1 MATPAPTPPGS
12 PPALPVSTDAE
23 STFDTLWDA
32 FNAWLKNNLWPYLG
46 AVADST
52 AANATEAE
60 AAAATA
66 TAQAS
71 AAVAARDTAF
81 AAANFKGNWGDLTG
95 ALAMPACV
103 RHLGRFWV
111 LLANLAN
118 VTTAVPGVS
127 GSWAALDAGT
137 VPSQLLSTASATVNA
152 VVGVRYIVAANNVTL
167 VAPTTFLKGDFH
179 GARWMTGASGGV
191 WDFGT
196 TPLRGWAAGTLEID
210 VVRFGL
216 DLFYEDATRGLI

>member
-46 AVADST
+46 AVAYST

-103 RHLGRFWV
+103 RHSGRFWV
-111 LLANLAN
+111 LLASLGD
-118 VTTAVPGVS
+118 VTTAAPGVS
-127 GSWAALDAGT
+127 ASWAALDAGT
-137 VPSQLLSTASATVNA
+137 VPSQLLSTAGATVNA
-152 VVGVRYIVAANNVTL
+152 VVGVRYLVAANNVT
-167 VAPTTFLKGDFH
+167 VNIPTGLLKGDFH
-179 GARWMTGASGGV
+179 GVRWMSGFSGGV
-191 WDFGT
+191 WAFGAVPLRRMAVGSLT
-196 TPLRGWAAGTLEID
+196 VDTPL
-210 VVRFGL
+210 FGL
-216 DLFYEDATRGLI
+216 DVFYEDATEGLI

>member
-52 AANATEAE
+52 EANATEAE

-71 AAVAARDTAF
+71 AALASVNAPKWVSGTNYAADVCAWSPSDKQTYRRNAP
-81 AAANFKGNWGDLTG
+81 G
-95 ALAMPACV
+95 
-103 RHLGRFWV
+103 
-111 LLANLAN
+111 
-118 VTTAVPGVS
+118 GVS
-127 GSWAALDAGT
+127 TTDPSLD
-137 VPSQLLSTASATVNA
+137 
-152 VVGVRYIVAANNVTL
+152 
-167 VAPTTFLKGDFH
+167 TTGWT
-179 GARWMTGASGGV
+179 RVSGG
-191 WDFGT
+191 
-196 TPLRGWAAGTLEID
+196 
-210 VVRFGL
+210 
-216 DLFYEDATRGLI
+216 DALPQFLLMAQGIK